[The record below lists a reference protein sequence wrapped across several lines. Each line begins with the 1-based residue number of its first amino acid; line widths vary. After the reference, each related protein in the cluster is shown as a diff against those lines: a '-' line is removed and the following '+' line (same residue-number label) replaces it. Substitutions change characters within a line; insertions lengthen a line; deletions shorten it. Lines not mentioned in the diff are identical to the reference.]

1 MALDDSAA
9 WYREEAARLKARA
22 SALRG
27 DTDTAL
33 RLFRMASQMELLGDQ
48 LADDENQTMEKRK
61 TDSIRA

>member
-27 DTDTAL
+27 DTHTAL

-48 LADDENQTMEKRK
+48 LADDENHIPDHGKKKDR
-61 TDSIRA
+61 